1 MEGGPMIDHVTA
13 NVGDLERA
21 KRFFSEALAPLG

>member
-1 MEGGPMIDHVTA
+1 MIDHVTA

-21 KRFFSEALAPLG
+21 KRFYSEALAPLG